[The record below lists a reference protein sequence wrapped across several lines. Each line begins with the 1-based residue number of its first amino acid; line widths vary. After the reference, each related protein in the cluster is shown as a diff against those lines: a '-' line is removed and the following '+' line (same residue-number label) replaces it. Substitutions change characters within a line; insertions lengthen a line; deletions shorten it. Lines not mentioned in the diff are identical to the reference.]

1 MPSYAV
7 VIPIIVDWKTGLHG
21 DPTGIEQVLGVVR
34 LTNRISCKIN
44 QRYTFQWV
52 IIFWSMSPHLVTS
65 SDMSCI
71 PERNWPMY
79 PVCDQGFL
87 IHPSG
92 VELVGAIRAPEPDQN
107 HPAKDRTLAVWKQ
120 NARFLSTLLASW
132 ALLIV
137 IKFLDPSR
145 NLLRKRK
152 SSNSYALIIRLTD
165 WIQITSDFAVW
176 NREFNFSST
185 TPKKRR
191 DARQQDI
198 FCFDSSWHW
207 TLNLSR
213 LECSCGQIW
222 Y

>member
-1 MPSYAV
+1 M
-7 VIPIIVDWKTGLHG
+7 HG
-21 DPTGIEQVLGVVR
+21 
-34 LTNRISCKIN
+34 
-44 QRYTFQWV
+44 
-52 IIFWSMSPHLVTS
+52 
-65 SDMSCI
+65 
-71 PERNWPMY
+71 
-79 PVCDQGFL
+79 
-87 IHPSG
+87 
-92 VELVGAIRAPEPDQN
+92 
-107 HPAKDRTLAVWKQ
+107 
-120 NARFLSTLLASW
+120 FLSTLLASW

-213 LECSCGQIW
+213 LECSCGQVWYLILTCCIQQVVKIPLKHAPFSYDSDDLQQNELQHNLVSTNRKTTIIIW
-222 Y
+222 PKYNLHNSLTLFNHFRPVKWQAEYFAKEWSE